1 MRLIHHVIYFFSCV
15 VIYIVLLEA
24 ECRLVMPLVEYLL
37 PSSWFWVG
45 YGILAVFLLFPNPQ
59 LTWLAG
65 NRISRWLRPR

>member
-1 MRLIHHVIYFFSCV
+1 MRLIHHIIYFFSCV

-45 YGILAVFLLFPNPQ
+45 Y
-59 LTWLAG
+59 
-65 NRISRWLRPR
+65 